1 MFKNVFIM
9 KYNKLV
15 YIMCLERDL
24 YEILITFQTK
34 EKTKKKLIIKIEYI
48 KKESN
53 ESVFNFSLTQDPPFN
68 LEEIK
73 KMIFKRII
81 N

>member
-24 YEILITFQTK
+24 YEYKNI
-34 EKTKKKLIIKIEYI
+34 Y
-48 KKESN
+48 
-53 ESVFNFSLTQDPPFN
+53 
-68 LEEIK
+68 
-73 KMIFKRII
+73 
-81 N
+81 